1 MDFEEFKEMMK
12 PQSASIDAKC
22 DEHCQMELKM
32 EGRSPELVAL
42 SLGIAENVCEKMDFP
57 VDVFC
62 QILKDK
68 NELNKKMNKKKQN
81 DMGKIINALLGD
93 L

>member
-12 PQSASIDAKC
+12 TQPASIDAKC
-22 DEHCQMELKM
+22 DENCQMNLEM
-32 EGRSPELVAL
+32 EGRNKEILAL
-42 SLGIAENVCEKMDFP
+42 SLGIAETVCEKTDFP

-62 QILKDK
+62 KILKDK
-68 NELNKKMNKKKQN
+68 NELKTKMNKKKQN
-81 DMGKIINALLGD
+81 DMEKIINALLGD

>member
-1 MDFEEFKEMMK
+1 MDFKEFEEMMK
-12 PQSASIDAKC
+12 PMPASIEAKS
-22 DEHCQMELKM
+22 DEHCQMELKI
-32 EGRSPELVAL
+32 EGRRAEILAL
-42 SLGIAENVCEKMDFP
+42 TLGIAENICGKMDFP

-68 NELNKKMNKKKQN
+68 NELKTKMNKKKQN
-81 DMGKIINALLGD
+81 DMEKIINALLGD